1 MALAVEAEKR
11 SLWHHRNFLKLWAS
25 DTISQFGTQFSGF
38 AIPFTAILLTANQSL
53 AVASAEF
60 GILNALGVLAFPMF
74 ALFIG
79 VYVDRHRK
87 RRIMVAANLGRGLS
101 LGLIPLAAVTG
112 TLYSLGLP
120 LLYAV
125 SFLIGLL
132 TVFFDV
138 SYQAILPFLVDRDQL
153 VEGNS
158 KLEASRSSAQVVG
171 PSMAGT
177 VLQIVTIARAPL
189 VIAIDAL
196 SYVASASFLARLRS
210 EEPIR
215 KPTTSVWHD
224 LREGLAVVLKDARL
238 RSIAGSTAT
247 SNLFSSALFAI
258 LFLYLVRE
266 LGFPPGLIGLIF
278 TVGGTGALVGV
289 VVSSK
294 LAARFGVGP
303 AIVVS
308 ALTSGLGTSAYFIV
322 NKSLAFTV
330 LRIGPLGSLGTAQ
343 LDLNSLILMVG
354 GFVTFLSVVIYNI
367 NQVSLR
373 QAIVPLRLQ
382 GRMNASMRWIVWGTL
397 PVGSLAGGILGALL
411 GLRPAIGIAVL
422 GGSLAFLWVL
432 FSPVRSLKRV
442 PEPLE

>member
-1 MALAVEAEKR
+1 MAIALETEKQ
-11 SLWHHRNFLKLWAS
+11 SLWHHPNFLKLWAS
-25 DTISQFGTQFSGF
+25 ETISQFGTQFSGY

-53 AVASAEF
+53 SVAAAEF
-60 GILNALGVLAFPMF
+60 GVLNAFGVLAFPLF

-112 TLYSLGLP
+112 TLYTLGLP
-120 LLYAV
+120 LLYV
-125 SFLIGLL
+125 VGFFIGLL

-138 SYQAILPFLVDRDQL
+138 SYQAILPFLVDRKQL

-158 KLEASRSSAQVVG
+158 KLEASRSSAQLVG
-171 PSMAGT
+171 PGMAGAL
-177 VLQIVTIARAPL
+177 LQLVTIARAPF

-196 SYVASASFLARLRS
+196 SYLGSASFLARLRN
-210 EEPIR
+210 EAPI
-215 KPTTSVWHD
+215 KQPTTSVWHD
-224 LREGLAVVLKDARL
+224 LREGLAVVLKDTRL

-247 SNLFSSALFAI
+247 SNFFSSSLFAI
-258 LFLYLVRE
+258 LLLYLYRE
-266 LGFPPGLIGLIF
+266 LGFAPVLIGLIF
-278 TVGGTGALVGV
+278 TVGSTGALVGV

-294 LAARFGVGP
+294 LASRVGVGP
-303 AIVVS
+303 VIIGS
-308 ALTSGLGTSAYFIV
+308 ALTSGLGTAAYFIV
-322 NKSLAFTV
+322 NKSFAITV
-330 LRIGPLGSLGTAQ
+330 FRTGPLWLLGAVQ
-343 LDLNSLILMVG
+343 LDMNSLILMVG
-354 GFVTFLSVVIYNI
+354 SFVTALSVVVYNI

-397 PVGSLAGGILGALL
+397 PAGSLAGGILGAVL
-411 GLRPAIGIAVL
+411 GLRPAIGLAVV

-432 FSPVRSLKRV
+432 LSPVRSLKRV

>member
-1 MALAVEAEKR
+1 MATTLETEKQ
-11 SLWHHRNFLKLWAS
+11 SLWHHSNFLKLWAS
-25 DTISQFGTQFSGF
+25 ETISQFGTQFSGL

-60 GILNALGVLAFPMF
+60 GILNAFGFLAFPLF

-120 LLYAV
+120 LLYMV

-138 SYQAILPFLVDRDQL
+138 SYQAILPFLVDRKQL

-171 PSMAGT
+171 PGMAGAL
-177 VLQIVTIARAPL
+177 LQIVTVARAPF

-196 SYVASASFLARLRS
+196 SYLGSASFLARLRG
-210 EEPIR
+210 EDTV
-215 KPTTSVWHD
+215 KQPTTSVIHD
-224 LREGLAVVLKDARL
+224 LKEGLEVILKDSRL
-238 RSIAGSTAT
+238 RSIAGCTST
-247 SNLFSSALFAI
+247 SNLFSSALFPVF
-258 LFLYLVRE
+258 FLYLVRE
-266 LGFPPGLIGLIF
+266 LGFTPGLIGLIF
-278 TVGGTGALVGV
+278 AIGSIGALVV
-289 VVSSK
+289 VVLSSK
-294 LAARFGVGP
+294 LAARIGVGP
-303 AIVVS
+303 AIVGSMLVG
-308 ALTSGLGTSAYFIV
+308 GLGVSIYFFTSP
-322 NKSLAFTV
+322 SLAFTV
-330 LRIGPLGSLGTAQ
+330 FKTGPLWLLGTVQ
-343 LDLNSLILMVG
+343 LDLNALIIMIG
-354 GFVTFLSVVIYNI
+354 GFIGAFSSVVYNI

-397 PVGSLAGGILGALL
+397 PLGSFLGGLLSALL
-411 GLRPAIGIAVL
+411 GPTTAIAIGVV

-432 FSPVRSLKRV
+432 LSPVRSLKEI
-442 PEPLE
+442 PEPME